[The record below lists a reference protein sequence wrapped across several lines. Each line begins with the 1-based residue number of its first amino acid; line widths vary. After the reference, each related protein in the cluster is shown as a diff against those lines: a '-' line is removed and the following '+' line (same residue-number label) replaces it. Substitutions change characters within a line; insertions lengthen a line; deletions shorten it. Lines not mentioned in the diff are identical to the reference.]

1 MLKGKMTGNRFKKS
15 MPGISISLKKKKS
28 LIFLGNIF
36 KAMLP
41 AFFLFSS
48 CDLSETED
56 IGFDQ
61 VNFIYIGDQPFQFV
75 SAKLT
80 LIGPVEVDKPN
91 SHYWANLQLSTDIE
105 FREPYIPNSSVIS
118 IGIHTVYDG
127 TPLPKFPLKDG
138 EYKVFPPAGISDQ
151 EILSSLEGKNFSLGP
166 SIGLNYLSS
175 QLTFNNFRDAESG
188 IVDLS
193 FDFSKNRVRVAHNW
207 VTKEGTKIVGTSLV
221 PIDISGFIP

>member
-1 MLKGKMTGNRFKKS
+1 MTGKRFKKS
-15 MPGISISLKKKKS
+15 NPNKAICLKRNSS
-28 LIFLGNIF
+28 LIFLSGIY
-36 KAMLP
+36 KAMLLMP
-41 AFFLFSS
+41 FLIFFS
-48 CDLSETED
+48 CDLSEIENTDLGQE
-56 IGFDQ
+56 
-61 VNFIYIGDQPFQFV
+61 NFIFIGDQPFQFV

-80 LIGPVEVDKPN
+80 LIEPVDIDKPN

-118 IGIHTVYDG
+118 IGIHAVYDG
-127 TPLPKFPLKDG
+127 APLPKFPLKDG
-138 EYKVFPPAGISDQ
+138 EYKVFPPTGITDQ

-188 IVDLS
+188 IIDVS

-207 VTKEGTKIVGTSLV
+207 ITKEGTKVIGTSIV
-221 PIDISGFIP
+221 PIDISEFVP

>member
-1 MLKGKMTGNRFKKS
+1 MTGNLLIKS
-15 MPGISISLKKKKS
+15 RLRISVSLKKRRS
-28 LIFLGNIF
+28 LIFLRGILRY
-36 KAMLP
+36 MLLLP
-41 AFFLFSS
+41 FLISS
-48 CDLSETED
+48 CDLSEIED
-56 IGFDQ
+56 TGFDQ

-80 LIGPVEVDKPN
+80 LIGPVAVDNPN

-118 IGIHTVYDG
+118 IGLHAVYDG
-127 TPLPKFPLKDG
+127 TPLPKFPLKNG
-138 EYKVFPPAGISDQ
+138 EYQVFPPSGITDQ
-151 EILSSLEGKNFSLGP
+151 EILSSLKGKNFSIGP

-175 QLTFNNFRDAESG
+175 QLDFNNFRDAESG
-188 IVDLS
+188 IIDVS

-207 VTKEGTKIVGTSLV
+207 ITKEGTKIVGTSLV

>member
-1 MLKGKMTGNRFKKS
+1 MIGKMLNKS
-15 MPGISISLKKKKS
+15 RPGISISLKKKWS
-28 LIFLGNIF
+28 LIFLRGIF
-36 KAMLP
+36 KSMLLLP
-41 AFFLFSS
+41 FLFSS
-48 CDLSETED
+48 CDLSEIED
-56 IGFDQ
+56 TGFDQ
-61 VNFIYIGDQPFQFV
+61 ANFIYIGDQPFQFV

-80 LIGPVEVDKPN
+80 LIGPVDVDKPN

-118 IGIHTVYDG
+118 IGIHAVYDG

-138 EYKVFPPAGISDQ
+138 EYKVFPPSGITDQ
-151 EILSSLEGKNFSLGP
+151 EILSSLEGENFSLGP

-175 QLTFNNFRDAESG
+175 QLDFNNFRDAESG
-188 IVDLS
+188 IIDVS

-207 VTKEGTKIVGTSLV
+207 ITKEGTKIVGTSLV